1 MRVEPMTQKALRP
14 VRVEIPKSDDP
25 PTGTVLLVGVVA
37 FAIGMAWPR
46 FAGIQLG
53 PSAPSTGGSSP
64 PGSAVEPL
72 ETAKLSA
79 PAKADPVSGPKL
91 ADPSVVP
98 AAPTAVSEAIEPVV
112 NVKRGAIL
120 SCRGGAGEHKGKE
133 CGDLSGFDE
142 IAIPKIRGL
151 AKCPQARGLSGK
163 LSVLLDVDF
172 VGEKTSVRFGKS
184 STVGNEF
191 SLGHCLRIA
200 LETAK
205 LGKVRHAHDRYSIA
219 YNAFFEDP
227 AVSPSG
233 ALPASSPSVV
243 DKVVSTPAKD
253 AVDKTRG
260 RVEWEVAIVRDAPKT
275 GAIVARLPKGSLIR
289 VGPSKEGWI
298 SIGYGDG
305 FAQSGWVYRGALAQ

>member
-1 MRVEPMTQKALRP
+1 MRQKALRP
-14 VRVEIPKSDDP
+14 LRVEIPKSDDP
-25 PTGTVLLVGVVA
+25 PTGTVLVVGVVA
-37 FAIGMAWPR
+37 FVIGIAWPR

-53 PSAPSTGGSSP
+53 PSAPSTGVSSP
-64 PGSAVEPL
+64 AGSAVESVEPP
-72 ETAKLSA
+72 KLSTPTKAEAAPPPTLANPSVARA
-79 PAKADPVSGPKL
+79 PAVG
-91 ADPSVVP
+91 
-98 AAPTAVSEAIEPVV
+98 SEAIEPVV

-120 SCRGGAGEHKGKE
+120 SCRGGAGERKGKE
-133 CGDLSGFDE
+133 CGDLAGFDE
-142 IAIPKIRGL
+142 IAMPKIRGL

-205 LGKVRHAHDRYSIA
+205 LGKVQHAHDRYSIA
-219 YNAFFEDP
+219 YNASFEDP
-227 AVSPSG
+227 AAAVSPLG
-233 ALPASSPSVV
+233 AAPVISPSVV
-243 DKVVSTPAKD
+243 DKVVATPKD
-253 AVDKTRG
+253 AADKTRG

-289 VGPSKEGWI
+289 LGPSKDGWL